1 MMNDWSF
8 WILKNLDLILKASFL
23 MSSLVVGFYLVEIA
37 RKQLKSE
44 SVFQTLNFYIL
55 LSIGFLVL
63 SLFFS

>member
-1 MMNDWSF
+1 MINDWSF

-44 SVFQTLNFYIL
+44 IVFQTLNFYIL
-55 LSIGFLVL
+55 MSIGFLVL
-63 SLFFS
+63 SLLFN